1 LPKDHTVLTR
11 PKIKRAVF
19 LDRDGTIIKEVS
31 YLRRLKDLRLLPG
44 AGRAIGLLKDSGFKI
59 VVVTN
64 QSGIAR
70 GYFDEEFLNK
80 VHKEIQKRLK
90 KKSAAVDAWY
100 FCPHHPSQGKRP
112 FRRHCVCRKPEIG
125 MIEKAAKDLNIDI
138 TGSFMIGDSL
148 RDLETGWNAGMR
160 SILVMTGYGKET
172 LSIMEPAKRRRI
184 SFVAKD
190 LMEASK
196 WIVENCHHLLP
207 PYL

>member
-1 LPKDHTVLTR
+1 MTR
-11 PKIKRAVF
+11 QKIKRAVF

-31 YLRRLKDLRLLPG
+31 YLRNLKDLRLLPG
-44 AGRAIGLLKDSGFKI
+44 AGKAIGLLNASGFKI

-64 QSGIAR
+64 QSGVAR
-70 GYFDEEFLNK
+70 GYFDEEFLNR
-80 VHKEIQKRLK
+80 VHKEIQKRLL
-90 KKSAAVDAWY
+90 KKSAVVDAWY

-112 FRRHCVCRKPEIG
+112 YMRCCFCRKPQIG
-125 MIEKAAKDLNIDI
+125 MIEKAARDLNIDL

-148 RDLETGWNAGMR
+148 RDLETGWNAGMK

-172 LSIMEPAKRRRI
+172 LSRMEPAKRRQI

-196 WIVENCHHLLP
+196 WIVKNCHHLLP